1 MINSKLWPDWNLVS
15 LPVKRIKFS
24 WDVAFDNS
32 LYEFLCLKVI
42 YIFFKIFGYFGE
54 VNIISQWPMK
64 IVVHVDKANSASTK
78 N

>member
-1 MINSKLWPDWNLVS
+1 MALVK
-15 LPVKRIKFS
+15 VYVNFF
-24 WDVAFDNS
+24 A
-32 LYEFLCLKVI
+32 LKWF
-42 YIFFKIFGYFGE
+42 IFVFKIFGYFGE